1 MENETDF
8 YIDFHHDPRKEA
20 QHGKGYRRREESSHI
35 AAIGYLET
43 ERVLLV
49 RYKDGSLYAQ
59 PQFGASEFVAL
70 LAAPSKGSFLYCRDR
85 KGVSAILITKGVMP
99 NEPERPAIH
108 GSNVA
113 APGGNETL
121 PPGALNVIDEDA
133 DKCCQRGLMAFFR
146 NDTRFSE
153 PWTCGDCG
161 TQFYPEMHG
170 PTRYWR
176 IESNVAIVRPRR

>member
-1 MENETDF
+1 MNLT
-8 YIDFHHDPRKEA
+8 PV
-20 QHGKGYRRREESSHI
+20 ESSHI

-49 RYKDGSLYAQ
+49 RYNDGALYAQ
-59 PQFGASEFVAL
+59 PQFGASEFAAL
-70 LAAPSKGSFLYCRDR
+70 LAASSKGSFLYCHGR
-85 KGVSAILITKGVMP
+85 KGVSTILITKGVMP
-99 NEPERPAIH
+99 NDRAIS

-113 APGGNETL
+113 APGDNGAPSPGALNEQGAHMQDAERV
-121 PPGALNVIDEDA
+121 PEALNVIDEEA

-153 PWTCGDCG
+153 PWTCGDCD

-176 IESNVAIVRPRR
+176 IKSNVAIVRPRR